1 MDLMAQCGDEYKI
14 SLDPSYR
21 RGNYPEKWR
30 YYEIRGKDGTLWPYS
45 ETHLVVL
52 FYHSWRSRIDADGDV
67 IWIPSRRSQKA
78 KRFQTLVRDDGEVVQ
93 DCDEATCIKAP
104 NKYLSK
110 ALRFIDAQR
119 KRRVSEAVKA
129 RLAQAS
135 KSRPLIIAGKG
146 LTGHFLNDL
155 PLSVD
160 LTSSES
166 FMRDVASD
174 LNGEAVTPDV
184 AL

>member
-1 MDLMAQCGDEYKI
+1 MDLMVECGHLFKI

-21 RGNYPEKWR
+21 RGDYPEKWR
-30 YYEIRGKDGTLWPYS
+30 YYEIRGKVGMLWPYS

-52 FYHSWRSRIDADGDV
+52 FYHSWRSRIDTDGDV
-67 IWIPSRRSQKA
+67 IWIPSRRSQKG

-93 DCDEATCIKAP
+93 DCDEATCIKVP

-110 ALRFIDAQR
+110 ALKFIDGQR

-129 RLAQAS
+129 RLAQTS

-146 LTGHFLNDL
+146 LTMHFLNDL
-155 PLSVD
+155 PPADTAAPVPIQI
-160 LTSSES
+160 ECGG
-166 FMRDVASD
+166 RV
-174 LNGEAVTPDV
+174 NEYE
-184 AL
+184 